1 MPQEI
6 EYERS
11 LARRASRDPVAL
23 QALYKL
29 YFHRVYNYV
38 SVRINHAQDT
48 EDLVSDIFL
57 QVVKNLSKFNNRYEL
72 SFGAWVF
79 TIARHVVIDYYR
91 QQGCAPQELKLEETA
106 YESIYNSDPCVL
118 LIERE
123 KHFELYNLLNLLPDR
138 RRKVVTLKYFGG
150 LRNLEIAEIMG
161 IDERTVASHLSRGL
175 KDLYEA
181 YKKKLKTHENAS
193 DVAQQSSL

>member
-6 EYERS
+6 EYES
-11 LARRASRDPVAL
+11 ILARRASHDPVAL
-23 QALYKL
+23 QTLYKL
-29 YFHRVYNYV
+29 YFHRIYNYV
-38 SVRINHAQDT
+38 SVRINHPQDT

-57 QVVKNLSKFNNRYEL
+57 QVVKNLPKFNNRYEF

-79 TIARHVVIDYYR
+79 TIARNVVIDFYR
-91 QQGCAPQELKLEETA
+91 QKGCTPQELKLEEIA
-106 YESIYNSDPCVL
+106 NESINSDPCVL

-123 KHFELYNLLNLLPDR
+123 KHFELYDLLNVLPDR
-138 RRKVVTLKYFGG
+138 RREVVTLKYFGG
-150 LRNLEIAEIMG
+150 LRNLEIAQIMG

-193 DVAQQSSL
+193 NIAQQSSL